1 MVDSI
6 LAAFQMSINA
16 ETLLIVF
23 IGAFYGTIIGALPGL
38 GTVVALTMCLPFTLH
53 MENVPAIALLLAV
66 YCGSVFGGSI
76 SAVLINTPGTPQS
89 AATGMDG
96 YPMAKR
102 GQAGQALGWVTV
114 ASVTGG
120 LASCV
125 VLIVATPQMAA
136 LSIRYGG
143 PLEICALICLGLACI
158 ATLSQGN
165 QIKGLMMGVFGLLL
179 ATVGNEPVS
188 GMMRFTFGN
197 RGMETGIDM
206 LPLVVGVFPLAEVF
220 YRIYEERSSVKAVPI
235 DCRTIVFPLLSEWKG
250 RFVGLLRSS
259 GIGILIGI
267 LPGTGPTA
275 ATFISYASAKRSSK
289 NGANFGKSE
298 PDGLIAA
305 ESANN
310 AVTGGAL
317 VPTLALGIPGD
328 ATLALLL
335 ATFAIHNLTP
345 GVRLM
350 VDFPDVVY
358 ASFITL
364 VIANLMLIPSAI
376 LTVRLFGTLM
386 RIPSPLF
393 IGFILLLSLLG
404 AFISRNL
411 SFDLSVAIV
420 MGLVGF
426 AMRLWDFPAAA
437 MLIGFVLGPQF
448 EYRLGQ
454 VFLFK
459 GELSWLEY
467 FSQHPVGTGLL
478 VITAFILLSPIYS
491 ALRRK
496 GGDAATPDAA
506 SSEE

>member
-1 MVDSI
+1 MFEHIVSAFSMALNFES
-6 LAAFQMSINA
+6 LAV
-16 ETLLIVF
+16 LF
-23 IGAFYGTIIGALPGL
+23 IGALYGTIIGALPGL

-53 MENVPAIALLLAV
+53 MDHLPAIGLLLAV

-89 AATGMDG
+89 AATGIEG

-102 GQAGQALGWVTV
+102 GEAGKALGWVTM
-114 ASVTGG
+114 ASVAGG

-165 QIKGLMMGVFGLLL
+165 QIKGLMMGTLGLLL

-188 GMMRFTFGN
+188 GMMRFTFGTK
-197 RGMETGIDM
+197 GMESGIDM
-206 LPLVVGVFPLAEVF
+206 LPLVVGVFPLAEVY
-220 YRIYEERSSVKAVPI
+220 YRIYEEHSKTKVIPV
-235 DCRTIVFPLLSEWKG
+235 DCRTIIFPSPAEWKG
-250 RFVGLLRSS
+250 RLVGLLRSS

-275 ATFISYASAKRSSK
+275 ATFISYASAKGSSPRRD
-289 NGANFGKSE
+289 NFGKGE

-305 ESANN
+305 EASNN

-335 ATFAIHNLTP
+335 ATFTIHNLTP

-358 ASFITL
+358 ASFIAL
-364 VIANLMLIPSAI
+364 VLANLMLIPAAMV
-376 LTVRLFGTLM
+376 TVRLFGALL
-386 RIPSPLF
+386 RIPGPLF
-393 IGFILLLSLLG
+393 IGSILVLSLLG

-411 SFDLSVAIV
+411 SFDLGVAIV
-420 MGLVGF
+420 MGLMGF
-426 AMRLWDFPAAA
+426 AMRLWNFPAAA
-437 MLIGFVLGPQF
+437 LLIGFVLGPQF

-459 GELSWLEY
+459 GELSWSAYLA
-467 FSQHPVGTGLL
+467 SNPVGTILL
-478 VITAFILLSPIYS
+478 LITLFILLSPLYT

-496 GGDAATPDAA
+496 GGDAGSVPL
-506 SSEE
+506 

>member
-102 GQAGQALGWVTV
+102 GQAGQALGWVPV

-206 LPLVVGVFPLAEVF
+206 LPLAVGVFPLAEVF

-235 DCRTIVFPLLSEWKG
+235 DCRTIVFPRLSEWKG

-289 NGANFGKSE
+289 NGANFGKGE

-317 VPTLALGIPGD
+317 VPTLALGIPGEPVMALMR
-328 ATLALLL
+328 ATLTLHG
-335 ATFAIHNLTP
+335 ITP
-345 GVRLM
+345 GGRLM
-350 VDFPDVVY
+350 ADNPDIVY
-358 ASFITL
+358 STFLSLIL
-364 VIANLMLIPSAI
+364 ANLLIIPTAIITVRGFGKLIKFPTAI
-376 LTVRLFGTLM
+376 LLSIIV
-386 RIPSPLF
+386 IC
-393 IGFILLLSLLG
+393 SLLG
-404 AFISRNL
+404 VYLPRSNMFDVWMALLIGVIAFLMR
-411 SFDLSVAIV
+411 
-420 MGLVGF
+420 F
-426 AMRLWDFPAAA
+426 ADFPVAPF
-437 MLIGFVLGPQF
+437 LIGYVLSAQL

-454 VFLFK
+454 AVIYKGDMPLTEYLF
-459 GELSWLEY
+459 SA
-467 FSQHPVGTGLL
+467 PVALVLFAVSACLL
-478 VITAFILLSPIYS
+478 LAPMLRPLW
-491 ALRRK
+491 AGRRK
-496 GGDAATPDAA
+496 
-506 SSEE
+506 

>member
-125 VLIVATPQMAA
+125 VLSVATPQMAA

-235 DCRTIVFPLLSEWKG
+235 DCRTIVFPRLSEWKG

-289 NGANFGKSE
+289 NGANFGKGE

-310 AVTGGAL
+310 AVTGAHSGPRHPRRRAPRPAAGDL
-317 VPTLALGIPGD
+317 RHPQPYSRRTPDGGFPGRGLRFLYHVGHRQPHAYPIRHPDRPPLRDVD
-328 ATLALLL
+328 A
-335 ATFAIHNLTP
+335 
-345 GVRLM
+345 
-350 VDFPDVVY
+350 D
-358 ASFITL
+358 
-364 VIANLMLIPSAI
+364 
-376 LTVRLFGTLM
+376 
-386 RIPSPLF
+386 PSPLF

-467 FSQHPVGTGLL
+467 FSQNPVGTGLL